1 MNAHTPFDANQ
12 DWSNPYCQNRSN
24 DPMVDAL
31 LGNAYHVVR
40 TVYCNLGNLK
50 NIYDFLTKYGMVSAV
65 ESETELRAAPIIT
78 KFMRIYDKT
87 PAGDRQVT
95 DYLYVDGDRTGIL
108 PDDTTATGSWVKVA
122 TSGSSNGSGSTNDGG
137 YIPWIYNSGSAIG
150 GETTIRIPDETAGA
164 PFMVVNGDWQTEGYD
179 FEYDPL
185 TFEIKFTTP
194 LEQGDF
200 VVVMRTGVPATPD
213 NPNVSDWVTI
223 NWLYNHGAAVG
234 GEQVIDIPFTFQSV
248 PAVYKNGLRFY
259 KGLAN
264 NSYTIDSDNNR
275 IILTEPLATND
286 RLIVQLGGEAN
297 VLEVVDHTI
306 QEVARAANVK
316 DSEVILST
324 DTTQVLNGK
333 KVIYDVVTQHI
344 YGLPS
349 LPTNVYI
356 NTVSNG
362 QLTYSPGNIT
372 VDLEPVPGSQDAIES
387 AVGEVQANLDA
398 LTASGVATSHRGTLA
413 QDLNAIDRRPD
424 GYGYDIPAI
433 LATGPDVQ
441 LNEVVSVAGPV
452 LLDSNQRISGVGGN
466 LKQNTS
472 TAAGVRVEGSSA
484 SATKDYVTIDNLRS
498 TGSAS
503 SMEPGNE
510 SYAVFLRNT
519 KYNRISGVLA
529 DKYTGGVVAG
539 TSKSLIVRD
548 VIAHDTTFH
557 PLNSSTRDG
566 RGGYGVIT
574 DNIIDSIIDGVILD
588 VGAVD
593 DGRHV
598 LYVSTG
604 GYDDTSGNR
613 NFIASNLIGKY
624 LGKDDRNFMGVN
636 VRKSTIFQI
645 SNINIDGANSGVAFN
660 TENGDITDFTASN
673 LQLDIIK
680 YADGIGVYG
689 ITMPK
694 GMAYVGSRYLISNF
708 NIRVRPKDGSITG
721 ADCVGIATSYQ
732 NGLVTNGVINVPPAG
747 SPILINDGAD
757 NTTISNIHD
766 NILPGYSGET
776 APMISFT
783 GSAVSNITVR
793 GITTKR
799 PMFARLHVVTD
810 LTVDFD
816 RKARI
821 ATNGSGES
829 TKIDANEIISRVALG
844 ATSLTV
850 VFPSHVTQNAVENA
864 RFAAEGQHQVFI
876 NSIGAKQVT
885 LSFFTPSGSLVN
897 PQSTAVTLNVILSS

>member
-1 MNAHTPFDANQ
+1 MNEMFSQ
-12 DWSNPYCQNRSN
+12 GGKGS
-24 DPMVDAL
+24 
-31 LGNAYHVVR
+31 
-40 TVYCNLGNLK
+40 
-50 NIYDFLTKYGMVSAV
+50 
-65 ESETELRAAPIIT
+65 
-78 KFMRIYDKT
+78 
-87 PAGDRQVT
+87 
-95 DYLYVDGDRTGIL
+95 TGIL
-108 PDDTTATGSWVKVA
+108 TNKQAVARHFGVK
-122 TSGSSNGSGSTNDGG
+122 
-137 YIPWIYNSGSAIG
+137 
-150 GETTIRIPDETAGA
+150 
-164 PFMVVNGDWQTEGYD
+164 
-179 FEYDPL
+179 
-185 TFEIKFTTP
+185 
-194 LEQGDF
+194 
-200 VVVMRTGVPATPD
+200 
-213 NPNVSDWVTI
+213 
-223 NWLYNHGAAVG
+223 
-234 GEQVIDIPFTFQSV
+234 QS
-248 PAVYKNGLRFY
+248 
-259 KGLAN
+259 
-264 NSYTIDSDNNR
+264 
-275 IILTEPLATND
+275 
-286 RLIVQLGGEAN
+286 
-297 VLEVVDHTI
+297 EVVYFSVGALLT
-306 QEVARAANVK
+306 
-316 DSEVILST
+316 
-324 DTTQVLNGK
+324 GY
-333 KVIYDVVTQHI
+333 KVIYDKATQRA
-344 YGLPS
+344 YS
-349 LPTNVYI
+349 LPADIGSGVTAVSLRPAGVLVHSAGNVDLGALAVTREEYVTLPGSFTTGVTV
-356 NTVSNG
+356 NTKNELVVFTDGKYRWDGALPKVVPAGSTPTSTGGVELGAWVSVGDVALRSELSGEDG
-362 QLTYSPGNIT
+362 QLLIGTN
-372 VDLEPVPGSQDAIES
+372 
-387 AVGEVQANLDA
+387 
-398 LTASGVATSHRGTLA
+398 HRGNLRA
-413 QDLNAIDRRPD
+413 DLNAIDRRPD

-519 KYNRISGVLA
+519 KYNRISGVIA

-557 PLNSSTRDG
+557 PLNSSTRNG

-604 GYDDTSGNR
+604 GYDNTSGNR

-645 SNINIDGANSGVAFN
+645 SNVNIDGANSGVAFN
-660 TENGDITDFTASN
+660 TENGDITDFIASN

-708 NIRVRPKDGSITG
+708 NIKVRPKDESITG
-721 ADCVGIATSYQ
+721 ADCVGISTSYQ

-816 RKARI
+816 RKAGI
-821 ATNGSGES
+821 ATNGSGGS
-829 TKIDANEIISRVALG
+829 TKIDANEIISTIALG

-864 RFAAEGQHQVFI
+864 RFAAVGQHQVFI
-876 NSIGAKQVT
+876 NNIGAKQVT